1 MNIEDLKLGIY
12 EKALSQN
19 MDWPQRL
26 AAAARTGFQ
35 FVEMSV
41 DETDSRLSRLDWD
54 RSARKKF
61 VMAVLDS
68 GISVP
73 SMCLSAHRRFP
84 LGSHNPEIRS
94 TARRIM
100 EQAILFAVDTGIRTI
115 QLAGYDVYYEESD
128 KDTLKWFFDGLISA
142 VELASREN
150 VMLAME
156 IMDTPLMRSVVRYLN
171 YYNRIKSPWF
181 MVYPDLGNLSAWG
194 NDVPEELRIGS
205 SHIVAIHLKDTLAVT
220 PDFPGKFKEVPFGDG
235 CVDFVTAFETLKEL
249 NYSGPFL
256 IEMWTEKS
264 GNPEKEIVEARKWLI
279 DKMVVSGFLSSQ
291 KPAVEGLF

>member
-1 MNIEDLKLGIY
+1 
-12 EKALSQN
+12 
-19 MDWPQRL
+19 
-26 AAAARTGFQ
+26 
-35 FVEMSV
+35 
-41 DETDSRLSRLDWD
+41 
-54 RSARKKF
+54 
-61 VMAVLDS
+61 
-68 GISVP
+68 
-73 SMCLSAHRRFP
+73 
-84 LGSHNPEIRS
+84 
-94 TARRIM
+94 
-100 EQAILFAVDTGIRTI
+100 
-115 QLAGYDVYYEESD
+115 
-128 KDTLKWFFDGLISA
+128 
-142 VELASREN
+142 
-150 VMLAME
+150 
-156 IMDTPLMRSVVRYLN
+156 
-171 YYNRIKSPWF
+171 

-279 DKMVVSGFLSSQ
+279 NKMVVSGFLSSQ